1 VIDRNTLAVINDND
15 FDINGGTFD
24 AAGIYSGPGAR
35 SKVLTIH
42 LASPLPLASTA
53 TPGSLPRTGGAAP
66 DSAIF
71 VLLAGLLLGMGAL
84 LRRRVLAR

>member
-53 TPGSLPRTGGAAP
+53 IQARCPAPAARPQTVRYSCCLPAC
-66 DSAIF
+66 
-71 VLLAGLLLGMGAL
+71 
-84 LRRRVLAR
+84 